1 MGNALARNFP
11 SLQPRGK
18 IFGTSRPVLPMM
30 HPKQPLRVAVNLVKL
45 FFQRVN
51 LGCPPVMTVAIAVA
65 VTGALVISALW
76 SAHTE
81 IGRLRLLSAQLEVEN
96 STYRVAASELSEQIT
111 SLSSEMS
118 ELSRR
123 SEIDPSISRSMARL
137 PSATRIESA
146 VGVGS
151 TMPFETFD
159 RLDGFLDALDSRLD
173 LVRRGVAYR
182 EALAAATPIMWPAD
196 GWISGT
202 YGYRDDPFTGE
213 RDFHPA
219 VDISTQKGQPVYATA
234 TGRVLSA
241 QRNGNYGNL
250 VEIDHGFDRT
260 TRYGHLAEFAV
271 SVGDTVQRGDVIG
284 YVGATGRAT
293 GYHVHYEVRTANR
306 TIDPMR
312 LLARSDTASAN

>member
-1 MGNALARNFP
+1 MPA
-11 SLQPRGK
+11 
-18 IFGTSRPVLPMM
+18 PVV
-30 HPKQPLRVAVNLVKL
+30 VAV
-45 FFQRVN
+45 
-51 LGCPPVMTVAIAVA
+51 M
-65 VTGALVISALW
+65 GALVATLSSFHRTAN
-76 SAHTE
+76 TE

-96 STYRVAASELSEQIT
+96 SSYRVAASELSERMI

-118 ELSRR
+118 ELPGRP
-123 SEIDPSISRSMARL
+123 EIDPAILRSMARL
-137 PSATRIESA
+137 PNADRVESA

-151 TMPFETFD
+151 TMPFDTFG
-159 RLDGFLDALDSRLD
+159 RLDDLLNSLGSRLE

-182 EALAAATPIMWPAD
+182 EALAAATPIIWPAD
-196 GWISGT
+196 GWISET
-202 YGYRDDPFTGE
+202 YGYREDPFTGE
-213 RDFHPA
+213 RDFHAA
-219 VDISTQKGQPVYATA
+219 VDISTHKGRDVYATA

-250 VEIDHGFDRT
+250 VEIDHGFDLT
-260 TRYGHLAEFAV
+260 TRYGHLSEFAV

-312 LLARSDTASAN
+312 LLARSDTASEN

>member
-1 MGNALARNFP
+1 
-11 SLQPRGK
+11 
-18 IFGTSRPVLPMM
+18 MM
-30 HPKQPLRVAVNLVKL
+30 HPKQPSRVVVNRVKSSFLRVSS
-45 FFQRVN
+45 
-51 LGCPPVMTVAIAVA
+51 GCPAPMTSAIVVA
-65 VTGALVISALW
+65 VTGALVIYALW
-76 SAHTE
+76 SANTE

-96 STYRVAASELSEQIT
+96 STYRVAASELSERMI

-118 ELSRR
+118 ELSGR
-123 SEIDPSISRSMARL
+123 SEIDPPMLRSMARL
-137 PSATRIESA
+137 PSATRVESA
-146 VGVGS
+146 LGVGS
-151 TMPFETFD
+151 TMAFDTFERLD
-159 RLDGFLDALDSRLD
+159 RLLNSLDSRLE

-182 EALAAATPIMWPAD
+182 EALAAATPVIWPAD

-202 YGYRDDPFTGE
+202 YGYRQDPFTGE

-219 VDISTQKGQPVYATA
+219 VDISTQKGRPVYATA
-234 TGRVLSA
+234 TGRVHAA

-250 VEIDHGFDRT
+250 VEIDHGFDLT

-312 LLARSDTASAN
+312 LIARSDTASAN

>member
-1 MGNALARNFP
+1 
-11 SLQPRGK
+11 
-18 IFGTSRPVLPMM
+18 MM
-30 HPKQPLRVAVNLVKL
+30 HPKQPTRVVVNRVKSS
-45 FFQRVN
+45 FQRFSSGRPG
-51 LGCPPVMTVAIAVA
+51 LMTAAIVA
-65 VTGALVISALW
+65 VTGALLIFALW
-76 SAHTE
+76 SANTE
-81 IGRLRLLSAQLEVEN
+81 IGRLRLISAQLEVEN
-96 STYRVAASELSEQIT
+96 STYRVAASELSERMI

-118 ELSRR
+118 ELSGR
-123 SEIDPSISRSMARL
+123 SEVDPSMLRSMARL
-137 PSATRIESA
+137 PSATRVESA
-146 VGVGS
+146 LGVGL
-151 TMPFETFD
+151 TMAFDTFEQ
-159 RLDGFLDALDSRLD
+159 LDDLLNSLDSRLE

-182 EALAAATPIMWPAD
+182 EALAAATPVIWPAD

-202 YGYRDDPFTGE
+202 YGYRQDPFTGE

-219 VDISTQKGQPVYATA
+219 VDISTQKGRPVYATA

-250 VEIDHGFDRT
+250 VEIDHGFDLT
-260 TRYGHLAEFAV
+260 TRYGHLAEFTV

-312 LLARSDTASAN
+312 LIARSDTASAN

>member
-1 MGNALARNFP
+1 
-11 SLQPRGK
+11 
-18 IFGTSRPVLPMM
+18 
-30 HPKQPLRVAVNLVKL
+30 
-45 FFQRVN
+45 
-51 LGCPPVMTVAIAVA
+51 MTAAIVVA
-65 VTGALVISALW
+65 VTGALVVYALW
-76 SAHTE
+76 SANTE

-96 STYRVAASELSEQIT
+96 STYRVAASELSKRMT

-118 ELSRR
+118 KLSER
-123 SEIDPSISRSMARL
+123 SEIDPSMSRSMARL
-137 PSATRIESA
+137 PKAIRVESA

-151 TMPFETFD
+151 TMAFDTFG
-159 RLDGFLDALDSRLD
+159 RLDDLLNSLDSRLE

-182 EALAAATPIMWPAD
+182 EALAAATPVIWPAD

-219 VDISTQKGQPVYATA
+219 VDISTQKGRPVYATA

-250 VEIDHGFDRT
+250 VEIDHGFDLT

-293 GYHVHYEVRTANR
+293 GYHIHYEVRTANR

-312 LLARSDTASAN
+312 LLARSDTTSAN